1 MEKGVTKF
9 IGAAW
14 LALFLLII
22 PVFAAAQPE
31 GLGEGLTEAG
41 ATAPESGLLG
51 DTDAKALII
60 KVINFIL
67 GLVGAIAV
75 LALIYAGVSY
85 ITALGDEQKA
95 ERAKRM
101 ILYVLIGL
109 ALIILSAAIVNLVLT
124 KL

>member
-41 ATAPESGLLG
+41 ATATESGLLG